1 MNQDFEAIYRLYFTS
16 VYRFILSRCQDP
28 DLADEITSL
37 TFFKALESLDSFR
50 GDGSIDGWLK
60 QIGYRIYLDHLQ
72 RTAKTLPEEEL
83 EQLPSL
89 DLSPDDQIIEQ
100 ESVQS
105 IELAIKQ
112 LRTPYREVFELR
124 VKEELSY
131 QDIARIFGKTDNW
144 ACVTYHRAKRMV
156 QDELKEE

>member
-1 MNQDFEAIYRLYFTS
+1 MNQDIEAIYRLYFTS

-60 QIGYRIYLDHLQ
+60 QIGYRIYLDHM
-72 RTAKTLPEEEL
+72 RRSAKTLPEEEL
-83 EQLPSL
+83 EHLPSL

-105 IELAIKQ
+105 IELSISQ

>member
-72 RTAKTLPEEEL
+72 RTPKTLPEEEL

>member
-16 VYRFILSRCQDP
+16 VYRFVLNRCQDP

-60 QIGYRIYLDHLQ
+60 QIGYRIYLDHL
-72 RTAKTLPEEEL
+72 RRSAKTQPEEDL
-83 EQLPSL
+83 EQLPSI
-89 DLSPDDQIIEQ
+89 DLSPDDQMIEQ
-100 ESVQS
+100 ESVQT
-105 IELAIKQ
+105 IELAISQ